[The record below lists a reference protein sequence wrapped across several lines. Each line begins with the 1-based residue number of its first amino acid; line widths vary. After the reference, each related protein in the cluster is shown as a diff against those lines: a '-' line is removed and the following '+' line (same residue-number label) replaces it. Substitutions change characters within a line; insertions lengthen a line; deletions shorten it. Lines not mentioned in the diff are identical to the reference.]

1 MPTLSENLSTW
12 RNTNQPQNDNQ
23 RGLLSLLTIDG
34 KLYDIKDPAVEYL
47 AQQVESR
54 LSTLDAKTIR
64 QTTLSK
70 DANASKFATEVTQGV
85 DGQITVTY
93 GDAQTTDVQRT
104 ATAAVVG
111 QAAEYYVDG
120 DTIPEGKNIGDV
132 KTPAVNPQIALSG
145 TTTEAALIELA
156 IAIAVEKLARENGNT
171 DLANQLIGNIS
182 DLSTANTI
190 NAAKKYA
197 DEAVA
202 ALAGQD
208 WSQNAKK
215 VQEIIAELENSEN
228 GNSWLTAI
236 DKLADMTINKTGAT
250 AAEVVEY
257 NEHLNGAIKA
267 GTELTAEQATAVNAA
282 VSGANYSEGGT
293 ISAADSAAYNATLQG
308 AITAGENT
316 QWTDTNVTVKEY
328 VAAEIAKV
336 NAANAQ
342 GIADL
347 DAVVRGNLTNG
358 DEVSTNHKVGVK
370 VTEVDGLITDVTVV
384 EDDIASA
391 TDLSTLASD
400 VESQAQ
406 VTAAALTDLDTRL
419 TTLGTTVGNIDL
431 TVKANKAAIT
441 TATINNWSASYTA
454 ASENLV
460 WTNTQTTVYVPV
472 SGQSL

>member
-1 MPTLSENLSTW
+1 M
-12 RNTNQPQNDNQ
+12 
-23 RGLLSLLTIDG
+23 SLLTIDD
-34 KLYDIKDPAVEYL
+34 KLYDIKDPAVEFL
-47 AQQVESR
+47 AEQVEAR
-54 LSTLDAKTIR
+54 LSAIDSKTIR
-64 QTTLSK
+64 KTALSK

-85 DGQITVTY
+85 DGQIAVTY

-104 ATAAVVG
+104 ATPAVVG
-111 QAAEYYVDG
+111 QAAEYYREG
-120 DTIPEGKNIGDV
+120 DNIPEGKQVGDV
-132 KTPAVNPQIALSG
+132 KTPAVDPQIALSG
-145 TTTEAALIELA
+145 TTTEAALVELA

-171 DLANQLIGNIS
+171 DLANQLIGSSS
-182 DLSTANTI
+182 DSSSADTI

-236 DKLADMTINKTGAT
+236 DKLSGMSIANKVADAQDAI
-250 AAEVVEY
+250 EY
-257 NEHLNGAIKA
+257 NEKLEGAIKA
-267 GTELTAEQATAVNAA
+267 GTELTADQATAVNAA
-282 VSGANYSEGGT
+282 LVNTSYAEGQT
-293 ISAADSAAYNATLQG
+293 ISPADSATYNEKLSGHISVGQTF
-308 AITAGENT
+308 N
-316 QWTDTNVTVKEY
+316 DTNVTVKEY

-342 GIADL
+342 GIANL
-347 DAVVRGNLTNG
+347 DAVVRGNLTNE
-358 DEVSTNHKVGVK
+358 DTVSTDHKVGVK
-370 VTEVDGLITDVTVV
+370 VTEEDGLITNVTVV
-384 EDDIASA
+384 ENDIASA
-391 TDLSTLASD
+391 TDLATLASD
-400 VESQAQ
+400 VESQAE

-441 TATINNWSASYTA
+441 TATINNWSASYNA
-454 ASENLV
+454 GSENLV